1 MIAQFVFLAIFTLV
15 SRANFM
21 LNNATRFAGRKRAPS
36 QRWAGASASEI
47 VCQRASEQ
55 ERERVSVAA
64 STSDCSERLTRTG
77 SPKRNDSPFRNW
89 KRTDQNSRECKQGV
103 GGEQREGE
111 RERAYPSEWGLELRM
126 SAFCVASVSKYTSL
140 RPYTGCLNIALNFI
154 WRSTLFNI
162 V

>member
-1 MIAQFVFLAIFTLV
+1 MIVQFVFLAIFTLV

-55 ERERVSVAA
+55 ERERESVAA

-103 GGEQREGE
+103 RGEQREGE
-111 RERAYPSEWGLELRM
+111 RERERTPASEGWNCACQRFAWRAYQNIQVSGRIQGA
-126 SAFCVASVSKYTSL
+126 SAL
-140 RPYTGCLNIALNFI
+140 LWL
-154 WRSTLFNI
+154 LFG
-162 V
+162 VLHYLT